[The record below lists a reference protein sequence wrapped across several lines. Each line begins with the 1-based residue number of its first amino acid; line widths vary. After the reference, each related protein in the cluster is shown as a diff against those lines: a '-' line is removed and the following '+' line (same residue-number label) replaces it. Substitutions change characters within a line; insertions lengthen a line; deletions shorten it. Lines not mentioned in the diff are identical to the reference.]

1 MVTENKS
8 VIVKESALKINEMCN
23 GWCASPVHLAAVS
36 WHGHNRIAFK
46 KKKNMGCF
54 SLRSQRS
61 EGSAQ
66 ESQGM
71 VQLAAVSYGKV
82 TA

>member
-8 VIVKESALKINEMCN
+8 VIVKESALKINETCN

-36 WHGHNRIAFK
+36 WHGHNRIVLK

-61 EGSAQ
+61 EG
-66 ESQGM
+66 
-71 VQLAAVSYGKV
+71 
-82 TA
+82 